1 MRFKVGQMFRT
12 VTVAAMACAVGAA
25 AVHAQKPG
33 QTASEFYLAYSAAMA
48 KAKTIDELLPY
59 MSKQR
64 VDQVKGTPA
73 DERAMMFDMVKEMGA
88 KNVKVVKETPSA
100 AGATLETTG
109 TDGAGGAMK
118 GTITLVKEAGAWKID
133 KESWS
138 NK

>member
-1 MRFKVGQMFRT
+1 MQIPGWFIRT
-12 VTVAAMACAVGAA
+12 VTVAIVSCAVGVAA
-25 AVHAQKPG
+25 LQAQKPA
-33 QTASEFYLAYSAAMA
+33 QTASEFYLAYNATMA
-48 KAKTIDELLPY
+48 KAKSIDELLPF

-73 DERAMMFDMVKEMGA
+73 DERAMMFDMVKEMAA
-88 KNVKVVKETPSA
+88 KNVKVAKETPSA
-100 AGATLETTG
+100 AGATLEVTG
-109 TDGAGGAMK
+109 SDPTGGAMK

>member
-1 MRFKVGQMFRT
+1 MRSFGRFIR
-12 VTVAAMACAVGAA
+12 TVAATVVAGAVGVAA
-25 AVHAQKPG
+25 LQAQKPAP
-33 QTASEFYLAYSAAMA
+33 TASEFYMTYNATMA
-48 KAKTIDELLPY
+48 KAKSIDELLPF

-73 DERAMMFDMVKEMGA
+73 DERAMMFEMVKEMAA

-100 AGATLETTG
+100 AGATLEATG
-109 TDGAGGAMK
+109 SDPAGGAMK

>member
-1 MRFKVGQMFRT
+1 MRFLGQFIRT
-12 VTVAAMACAVGAA
+12 VTVAAVASAIGVAA
-25 AVHAQKPG
+25 LQAQKPAP
-33 QTASEFYLAYSAAMA
+33 TASEFYLTYNATMA
-48 KAKTIDELLPY
+48 KAKSIDELLPF

-88 KNVKVVKETPSA
+88 KNVKVVKETPSP
-100 AGATLETTG
+100 AGATLEVTG
-109 TDGAGGAMK
+109 SDPTGGAMK
-118 GTITLVKEAGAWKID
+118 GTVTLVKEAGAWKID